1 MSDKPLIVVVGETM
15 LDMDYEL
22 HSPPTTSP
30 DGFPV
35 YPVDFYSIRKNPGGA
50 AAVAWMAKALGA
62 DVRLVTQY
70 DPAYVPAP
78 AGVKDGIWWCGPVSE
93 KKRFIHNGKV
103 LMRID
108 TDVRITRVPLS
119 LLEAISEECQGRPV
133 YLILS
138 DYGKGM
144 FDRGVWAA
152 AIRES
157 VKPVESFG
165 DPHRSRPSMRD
176 ASELLGRCT
185 VLAQGTQDP
194 YWHDGMSDR
203 VLRKDGPGGMKLFD
217 EVGGYDC
224 SPRQF
229 GMDPWTA
236 VDTCGC
242 GDMAIAALAVARSEG
257 QGWHDALK
265 FATAAAAEKALVW
278 GAVPVPRERV
288 EARLRQ
294 PYCP

>member
-1 MSDKPLIVVVGETM
+1 M
-15 LDMDYEL
+15 LDMYYEL
-22 HSPPTTSP
+22 QNPPETSP

-35 YPVDFYSIRKNPGGA
+35 YPVGYYWTRRNVGGA
-50 AAVAWMAKALGA
+50 AAVAEMATALGA

-70 DPAYVPAP
+70 DPAYVPSRP
-78 AGVKDGIWWCGPVSE
+78 GVDAILRWPGPMCE

-103 LMRID
+103 LFRLD
-108 TDVRITRVPLS
+108 TDVRITSVPLS
-119 LLEAISEECQGRPV
+119 VLDAIREECQGRPV

-144 FDRGVWAA
+144 FDRIAWAD

-157 VKPVESFG
+157 ANVVETFG
-165 DPHRSRPSMRD
+165 DPHRSRSSMRE

-194 YWHDGMSDR
+194 YWHAGLSDR
-203 VLRKDGPGGMKLFD
+203 VLKKSGPSGMSLFD
-217 EVGGYDC
+217 DLGAYEWT
-224 SPRQF
+224 PRCF
-229 GMDPWTA
+229 GMDPTTA

-257 QGWHDALK
+257 IRWNDALK
-265 FATAAAAEKALVW
+265 FAVAAAAEEALVW
-278 GAVPVPRERV
+278 GAVPVSRSVVNERLS
-288 EARLRQ
+288 RG
-294 PYCP
+294 

>member
-1 MSDKPLIVVVGETM
+1 MSKPLIVVVGETI
-15 LDMDYEL
+15 LDTDFVID
-22 HSPPTTSP
+22 PPTESP

-35 YPVDFYSIRKNPGGA
+35 YQLPQNGGTYRFGGA
-50 AAVAWMAKALGA
+50 AAVAGMVKGLGG
-62 DVRLVTQY
+62 DVRLVTNVDGY
-70 DPAYVPAP
+70 DMGRAP
-78 AGVKDGIWWCGPVSE
+78 GASGPWAWEAAAST
-93 KKRFIHNGKV
+93 KRRFIVSGRV
-103 LMRID
+103 AFRID
-108 TDVRITRVPLS
+108 TDVRIKSMPLS
-119 LLEAISEECQGRPV
+119 ILEAIRNECKDRPV

-165 DPHRSRPSMRD
+165 DPHRSRSSMRE

-194 YWHDGMSDR
+194 YWHAGLSDR
-203 VLRKDGPGGMKLFD
+203 VLKKSGPSGMRLFD
-217 EVGGYDC
+217 DLGAFGW
-224 SPRQF
+224 SPQQF
-229 GMDPWTA
+229 RMDPTTA

-257 QGWHDALK
+257 MRWSDALK
-265 FATAAAAEKALVW
+265 FAVAAAAEEALVW
-278 GAVPVPRERV
+278 GAVPVSRSVVNERLS
-288 EARLRQ
+288 RG
-294 PYCP
+294 